1 MCVGLIQSV
10 EDHKRTKTDLSQA
23 RGNSASRLPLD
34 SNCGSSLSLACQTT
48 LDSPHLQNFTTQ
60 FLNISPSPTNQS
72 IPLSFSLSIH
82 IWKTLTNTV
91 AIIIFVITIIIML
104 LNQIHWT
111 SSNFNY
117 KGDGKK
123 SVMSSNVFKSKKNGI
138 ILSKTRP
145 LSVPKQFT

>member
-1 MCVGLIQSV
+1 MCVSLIQSV
-10 EDHKRTKTDLSQA
+10 EDRKRTKTDLPQA

-34 SNCGSSLSLACQTT
+34 SNSGSSLSLACQTT

-91 AIIIFVITIIIML
+91 AIIIFVITIIML

-145 LSVPKQFT
+145 LSVSK